1 MTFKGS
7 TEVDHVLRIKNL
19 HLGPVKMAS
28 GDNVLPMEKMAT
40 VMTQLLSK
48 EVYIRYTL
56 FYFIFL

>member
-19 HLGPVKMAS
+19 HLAPVKMAS

>member
-19 HLGPVKMAS
+19 YLAPVKMAS